1 MTLSRDEKDLLRQRY
16 ETWGLDTVRS
26 ELRNPQRA
34 DFTSAD
40 VDEFAHSWIAEKEM
54 AKSGRSDK
62 LVKFMMVVA
71 GIEFGIMV
79 GQNLSSLL
87 G

>member
-1 MTLSRDEKDLLRQRY
+1 MALTREEKDTLRQRY
-16 ETWGLDTVRS
+16 ESWGLDMVQR
-26 ELRNPQRA
+26 ELASPERALFANP
-34 DFTSAD
+34 D
-40 VDEFAHSWIAEKEM
+40 VDDFAHSWIAEQEM
-54 AKSGRSDK
+54 DRAGRNDR

-79 GQNLSSLL
+79 GQNLSSFL